1 MKLTVCLS
9 ASLVALLAMP
19 GGLRGAA
26 PADGP
31 VNPYANVDPD
41 GVPLAVT
48 QGDDDKFTSKQ
59 AETLEKQQADQE
71 YRARNWL
78 LLEYEQQFRHN
89 NAQATTPDRTLNM
102 YLQLSM
108 NRDLAAVSNDSSD
121 RVSNPTPPPS
131 LHATPK
137 STSAQNS
144 ISLRPDSTLGK
155 SNFTP
160 LISPFNSSFA
170 SSASQP
176 YYTGAYSSA
185 LPSSLAPGSS
195 LGATQAPAPAPAP
208 AHRPSPTALPTS
220 PADTVDMQTPGMI
233 ADKSNPLPGMPSLNL
248 DSLPDPTAPD
258 AQNQQQSQDL
268 PELRQP
274 LDAGLL
280 HHEMTAKLAP
290 AQPTQATAPG
300 QKNTLPTPATPP
312 APPPPETPEP
322 ISKQPQL
329 SPVHAPLTS
338 PLDMFNH

>member
-9 ASLVALLAMP
+9 ASLVALFAFP
-19 GGLRGAA
+19 GGSRGAL
-26 PADGP
+26 PSDGP
-31 VNPYANVDPD
+31 ANPYANVDPD
-41 GVPLAVT
+41 GVPLAIT
-48 QGDDDKFTSKQ
+48 QGDDDKTTPKQ
-59 AETLEKQQADQE
+59 AEALEKQQADQDF
-71 YRARNWL
+71 RARNWL
-78 LLEYEQQFRHN
+78 LLEYEQEFRHN

-108 NRDLAAVSNDSSD
+108 NKDLAAVSNDSSAK
-121 RVSNPTPPPS
+121 VSNPTPPPS

-137 STSAQNS
+137 STSTQNS
-144 ISLRPDSTLGK
+144 VSLRPDSSFGK

-160 LISPFNSSFA
+160 LISPFNSPFA
-170 SSASQP
+170 STAIQP

-185 LPSSLAPGSS
+185 LPPGLAPGSS
-195 LGATQAPAPAPAP
+195 LGASEAPAPAPAP
-208 AHRPSPTALPTS
+208 EHRPSPTALPTS

-233 ADKSNPLPGMPSLNL
+233 ADKSNPLPGTPSLNL
-248 DSLPDPTAPD
+248 DSLPDSNSPD
-258 AQNQQQSQDL
+258 SQNPQQSQEL
-268 PELRQP
+268 PELHQP

-280 HHEMTAKLAP
+280 HQQLNAKLTT
-290 AQPTQATAPG
+290 AQANASG
-300 QKNTLPTPATPP
+300 QKNTPTVVATPA